1 MTWTA
6 PMTAVDGDVLTAS
19 QFNRYVRDNLNETAV
34 AKATTAGQFFV
45 ATSGTSVAPR
55 RCVSSKVYFGEDLT
69 HIDSTQDHSGAFVD
83 LGKYA
88 GPSVSATTGT
98 SALVMVS
105 AMMDNSV
112 AHVLTAVGYAVSG
125 ASTIAADAT
134 KGVGQDGMVADA
146 TGSAP
151 NLVRLGGMFH
161 ENATLTPG
169 TNVFTM
175 KYLNSTNA
183 SATAYFDRREIVVWP
198 L

>member
-1 MTWTA
+1 
-6 PMTAVDGDVLTAS
+6 MTAVNGDVLTAS

-34 AKATTAGQFFV
+34 AKATTAGQYFV

-55 RCVSSKVYFGEDLT
+55 KCVSSKVYFGEGLSY
-69 HIDSTQDHSGAFVD
+69 IDSTQDHSGNFVD
-83 LGKYA
+83 LGRYS
-88 GPSVSATTGT
+88 GPSVSCTTGT
-98 SALVMVS
+98 SALVMIS
-105 AMMDNSV
+105 AMMDNSI
-112 AHVLTAVGYAVSG
+112 ANVLTAVGYTVSG
-125 ASTIAADAT
+125 ATTIAANAN
-134 KGVGQDGMVADA
+134 KGVGQDGMVSDT
-146 TGSAP
+146 TGSQP

-161 ENATLTPG
+161 ESGTLTPG